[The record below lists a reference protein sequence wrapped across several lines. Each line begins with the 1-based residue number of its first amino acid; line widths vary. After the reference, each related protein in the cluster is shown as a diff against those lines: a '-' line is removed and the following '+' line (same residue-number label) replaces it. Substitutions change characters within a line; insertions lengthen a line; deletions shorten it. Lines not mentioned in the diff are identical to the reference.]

1 MIEVSTFNHKR
12 YARIVAKSIIRSV
25 EVCAFSEDLTYEEMV
40 LVEEYLNEI
49 AERITKEDVT
59 SLKMQEY
66 RLHPCPK
73 RKVTRRDK
81 FSRKDFMT
89 TKESD

>member
-1 MIEVSTFNHKR
+1 MSTFNHKR
-12 YARIVAKSIIRSV
+12 YARVVAKSVLWSV
-25 EVCAFSEDLTYEEMV
+25 EVCAFSEDLTYEETV
-40 LVEEYLNEI
+40 LIEEYLNEI

-73 RKVTRRDK
+73 RKVTRLDD
-81 FSRKDFMT
+81 FSSRGLYDN
-89 TKESD
+89 